1 MGVDLFAV
9 VDTALIAS
17 LTRDVDNPVAV
28 ETTKAIRAAHPWGGE
43 FAVMDDI
50 ARAAVFLVSEDSQYI
65 TALPLVIDGGYSA
78 Q

>member
-1 MGVDLFAV
+1 MTFFAV

-17 LTRDVDNPVAV
+17 LTRDFDNPVAV
-28 ETTKAIRAAHPWGGE
+28 ETTKALRAAHPWGE
-43 FAVMDDI
+43 FAVLDDV
-50 ARAAVFLVSEDSQYI
+50 AGAAVFLVSEDSQYI